1 MSNSC
6 AAPVANISIDF
17 STIGSRGTSPRRED
31 AMKMFDKCFTV
42 MALVA
47 VLATNQAAFAQPQPA
62 KPIQQ
67 IDIIRIDPRFDK
79 LVPINVKVE
88 RIVGG
93 RTWVE
98 GPVWNRK
105 ENYLLFSDIPTNS
118 VIKWQEGK
126 GTSVFLKPSGYTGK
140 TPFEGAEPGSNGL
153 TFDSDGRLVLA
164 EHGDRRVGR
173 LEKNGKKTNRDPKRS
188 VRQNRRDARD
198 EARRNRARDPPCRRH
213 ESQNSV
219 YFPTPKRPG
228 RHQPN
233 RARSN

>member
-1 MSNSC
+1 
-6 AAPVANISIDF
+6 
-17 STIGSRGTSPRRED
+17 
-31 AMKMFDKCFTV
+31 MKIFDKCFTV

-67 IDIIRIDPRFDK
+67 IDIIRIDSRFDK

-118 VIKWQEGK
+118 VIKWQEGN

-153 TFDSDGRLVLA
+153 TFDPDGRLVLA
-164 EHGDRRVGR
+164 EHGDRRV
-173 LEKNGKKTNRDPKRS
+173 
-188 VRQNRRDARD
+188 
-198 EARRNRARDPPCRRH
+198 
-213 ESQNSV
+213 
-219 YFPTPKRPG
+219 
-228 RHQPN
+228 
-233 RARSN
+233 